1 MDIGSVAEVIYRRGF
16 TDALYTHTKTKS
28 AREGE
33 QRVFLFFNYSISTK
47 SLHIRHLW
55 HEHII
60 RLLCQVF
67 LCVRGSD
74 RERELPKY
82 LIWDIVN
89 ASPN

>member
-1 MDIGSVAEVIYRRGF
+1 MR
-16 TDALYTHTKTKS
+16 LYCCILHTQKKLKVPG
-28 AREGE
+28 RENGI
-33 QRVFLFFNYSISTK
+33 VFLFFNYSISAK

-82 LIWDIVN
+82 LIGDIVN